1 MSLFKNVLPFLV
13 SSLFCISLSAN
24 AAEVRADVASIVNDS
39 GLNDLQKKSLMQYA
53 ESLETILDTNLQDR
67 NAVIATNKEFMLA
80 QTCLAHIYGIDQKPD
95 MMRVSRKVFEK
106 TFEEPRRKSARNRRG
121 RERRGVIY
129 LDENKT
135 TPMGWF
141 FNRITKGGMYEQ

>member
-106 TFEEPRRKSARNRRG
+106 TFEEEDK
-121 RERRGVIY
+121 
-129 LDENKT
+129 LDSKDWEKKIENLEDEFIVFAANANKEIV
-135 TPMGWF
+135 F
-141 FNRITKGGMYEQ
+141 

>member
-1 MSLFKNVLPFLV
+1 MNLFKNVLPFVV
-13 SSLFCISLSAN
+13 SSLFCVSLSAN

-106 TFEEPRRKSARNRRG
+106 TFEEPSLMTRYHEFLGQAQQEGALALPEDNVKPC
-121 RERRGVIY
+121 
-129 LDENKT
+129 K
-135 TPMGWF
+135 
-141 FNRITKGGMYEQ
+141 K